1 MNEEC
6 CRSEPAGGVGR
17 AEKNTLSGW
26 FLILRRRLQRLQLML
41 PGLQATKFRK
51 RSLDVLG
58 AAWQSIYGGL
68 CAELLQNPSF
78 EDNLWNAG
86 RSKRCQSA
94 PDPFNPCQHGTK
106 TSRAYAARN

>member
-6 CRSEPAGGVGR
+6 CRSEPAGGVGSS
-17 AEKNTLSGW
+17 EKNTLSGW

-58 AAWQSIYGGL
+58 AAWQSIYGG
-68 CAELLQNPSF
+68 
-78 EDNLWNAG
+78 
-86 RSKRCQSA
+86 
-94 PDPFNPCQHGTK
+94 
-106 TSRAYAARN
+106 

>member
-41 PGLQATKFRK
+41 PGLQATKFRT
-51 RSLDVLG
+51 V
-58 AAWQSIYGGL
+58 
-68 CAELLQNPSF
+68 F
-78 EDNLWNAG
+78 G
-86 RSKRCQSA
+86 RSWSRLAIDLRRIVRGTSA
-94 PDPFNPCQHGTK
+94 E
-106 TSRAYAARN
+106 SEL